1 MTARESSDDTRRRHR
16 ASLSL
21 AYRNGNQAM
30 AASLVAAT
38 VAALLLGAPTPLE
51 PVAATVMDRT
61 PVAIAIPL
69 LLNLGDLARPL
80 ALFGAAMLMLV
91 AGGFIA
97 LLYPFARHE
106 RTGPGILPVELRA
119 VIALGLL
126 GDLAALVV
134 PPEHALIAAILAGVY
149 VLTLH
154 LLARPIPYQP
164 GRRQFLGH
172 NARVIAALGI
182 LTVLFYVEPLAAG
195 LRARGEGRLLFAWLA
210 PPPRKKGFALGGLT
224 PEISPVG
231 ASSSATAFYQMD
243 EDLERPE
250 VDLATWRLDVGG
262 LVRHPLSLSFAD
274 VLALPRYDEIV
285 TQECVSNPV
294 GGPLMSTALFS
305 GVSIAA
311 LLDRVGVAAGAT
323 AVAFR
328 APDGHE
334 EAIPL
339 ELARDGRVL
348 LAYAMNGC
356 LLERAHGF
364 PLRALIPGYY
374 GYKGVK
380 WVESLRLTSDASAG
394 YWEHN
399 GWAARPIVQTTA
411 RIDTV
416 HQTSSGLLV
425 AGVAFAGRR
434 GVRAVQVR
442 VNHGAWRHADLH
454 TPALSPLTWVQ
465 WRLRLPVRGP
475 VTLQAR
481 AIDGD
486 GVIQTATVRDQY
498 PSGATGYH
506 TMQA

>member
-1 MTARESSDDTRRRHR
+1 MARGSLDDTRRHRR

-30 AASLVAAT
+30 AAALVAAT
-38 VAALLLGAPTPLE
+38 VTALLLGAPTPLE

-69 LLNLGDLARPL
+69 LLNLGALARPL
-80 ALFGAAMLMLV
+80 ALFGAAMIMLV
-91 AGGFIA
+91 AGGLLA
-97 LLYPFARHE
+97 LLYPFARRE
-106 RTGPGILPVELRA
+106 PVGSGGPPAPLRA

-126 GDLAALVV
+126 GGLAALVV
-134 PPEHALIAAILAGVY
+134 PPEHAVVVAVLASVY
-149 VLTLH
+149 VLTLY
-154 LLARPIPYQP
+154 LLAHPVPYRP
-164 GRRQFLGH
+164 GRRRFLGH
-172 NARVIAALGI
+172 NARVIAALGVLI
-182 LTVLFYVEPLAAG
+182 VLFYVEPLAAG
-195 LRARGEGRLLFAWLA
+195 LRARGEGRPLFDWS
-210 PPPRKKGFALGGLT
+210 PSPPRKKGFAIEGLT
-224 PEISPVG
+224 PEMSTVG
-231 ASSSATAFYQMD
+231 AGSRAGEFYQMD

-250 VDLATWRLDVGG
+250 IALDTWRLDVGG
-262 LVRHPLSLSFAD
+262 LVRRPLSLSFAD
-274 VLALPRYDEIV
+274 VLALPRHDEIV

-334 EAIPL
+334 ESIPL
-339 ELARDGRVL
+339 DLAGDGRVL
-348 LAYAMNGC
+348 LAYAMNGR

-374 GYKGVK
+374 GYKAVK
-380 WVESLRLTSDASAG
+380 WVESVRLTTDAAIG

-399 GWAARPIVQTTA
+399 GWAALPAVKTTA
-411 RIDTV
+411 RIDAV
-416 HQTSSGLLV
+416 HRTPSGLLV

-434 GVRAVQVR
+434 GVRGVQVR
-442 VNHGAWRHADLH
+442 VNRGPWRFADLH

-465 WRLRLPVRGP
+465 WRLLLPVRGP

-481 AIDGD
+481 AVDGD
-486 GVIQTATVRDQY
+486 SVIQTATVHDQY

-506 TMQA
+506 TVQA